1 MPASRPSTSTER
13 AGGEGP
19 WRRDRAVDSP
29 ERCHAEQ
36 GCHSP
41 KIRRRIEKP
50 RIILLDYPLE
60 YKKGESQTNIE
71 ISKEADWNRVLGI
84 EEEQVKAMCE
94 KLLIEFKPDL
104 VFTEKGVSGM
114 CTNRRYEGDVVYQR
128 APYRSRATLSS
139 QGQHHGT
146 SSGAQVRQQPDRLFS
161 FLYIVL
167 HVDIWQ
173 RDCEYTSVM
182 NI

>member
-1 MPASRPSTSTER
+1 M
-13 AGGEGP
+13 
-19 WRRDRAVDSP
+19 
-29 ERCHAEQ
+29 
-36 GCHSP
+36 
-41 KIRRRIEKP
+41 
-50 RIILLDYPLE
+50 
-60 YKKGESQTNIE
+60 
-71 ISKEADWNRVLGI
+71 LGI

-146 SSGAQVRQQPDRLFS
+146 SSGAQVRQQPDRSFS